1 MHPSQWTN
9 YLWCHVP
16 LQYYCIVTAF
26 QWGSLVGSSLTLRLV
41 STPMIREKWDLLL
54 RRTDRNWV
62 QRSEVTWRLL
72 RDFLWGWPMCRWGG
86 KDWVS
91 SRVGLGWSPRNLV
104 QVAAGRVIACRSHKA
119 QVEFWRQ
126 SWPSKKTSVL
136 GILEPTNRQMKGN
149 HYSWVLSHRNGI
161 WDPEKAASSPQSALH
176 SAVSKRHLHL
186 PGMRRSDGCHRTD
199 GTRMDLIMYEDVRFI
214 TAQWGEES
222 ATQRLVLGQ
231 LTGNWEKQ

>member
-1 MHPSQWTN
+1 MTERKERWCSREIRQKEVALLYCKRAPLEKVIQAREHCMHPSQWTN
-9 YLWCHVP
+9 YLWCHSP

-62 QRSEVTWRLL
+62 RRSEVTWRLL

-91 SRVGLGWSPRNLV
+91 SRVGLRWSPRNLV
-104 QVAAGRVIACRSHKA
+104 EVAAGRVIACRSHKA

-126 SWPSKKTSVL
+126 SWLSKKL
-136 GILEPTNRQMKGN
+136 Q
-149 HYSWVLSHRNGI
+149 
-161 WDPEKAASSPQSALH
+161 
-176 SAVSKRHLHL
+176 
-186 PGMRRSDGCHRTD
+186 C
-199 GTRMDLIMYEDVRFI
+199 
-214 TAQWGEES
+214 
-222 ATQRLVLGQ
+222 
-231 LTGNWEKQ
+231 WEF